1 MKDPFLRF
9 AEARR
14 LDDDVET
21 WLARAVPRAALARA
35 YAAEFRRAG
44 PDVCELL
51 HDGRVTFC
59 VEDAAFAYV
68 GVYAAH
74 VGVGFFFGAL
84 LPDPAR
90 LLEGTGKLG
99 RHVKCKGDAVDAG
112 VVRLIH
118 DAVADARARR
128 AALNA

>member
-9 AEARR
+9 REARR
-14 LDDDVET
+14 IDDDVT
-21 WLARAVPRAALARA
+21 AWLARPMARNPLARA
-35 YAAEFRRAG
+35 YVAEFRAAG

-51 HDGRVTFC
+51 HDGRVTVC

-68 GVYAAH
+68 GVYAGH

-99 RHVKCKGDAVDAG
+99 RHVKCKGDAIDPG
-112 VVRLIH
+112 VVRLIR
-118 DAVADARARR
+118 DAVVDARARR
-128 AALNA
+128 AALLA